1 MKNVSRTFRYSR
13 LFKQEVINEIRKENL
28 TVKEAGRF
36 YQVPFQTIYKWLKK
50 EDYPNPKQEVFYV
63 SLSKKHDILKKN
75 EKLEEENQKLKSA
88 IAKLTLDKICLEA
101 LVKVA
106 EREYKVDLKKKSG
119 IQQSSKSES

>member
-13 LFKQEVINEIRKENL
+13 LFKHEVINEIRKENL
-28 TVKEAGRF
+28 TVKEAGRY

-63 SLSKKHDILKKN
+63 SLSKKHDILNKN

-119 IQQSSKSES
+119 IHQSSKSES